1 MENVCN
7 GMPTLQIKE
16 VDDNDHHPLFSF
28 KYLNDVTIKKVKDGK
43 FFVQFLNRL
52 KQLSLLGWAEIELSH
67 RHSFGIERMPKG
79 QLRHLDN
86 LPSAFEKYRE
96 FDVFRA
102 TGNNRVFV
110 GKRLGDIF
118 YILLIEYVFGDV
130 SSHGGKKR

>member
-1 MENVCN
+1 
-7 GMPTLQIKE
+7 MPSLSPKE
-16 VDDNDHHPLFSF
+16 INDKDTYPLFSF

-52 KQLSLLGWAEIELSH
+52 KQLSLLGWSEIELSH
-67 RHSFGIERMPKG
+67 RHSFGMERMPKG

-86 LPSAFEKYRE
+86 LPPIFEGRSE

-110 GKRLGDIF
+110 GKKLGDVF
-118 YILLIEYVFGDV
+118 HILLIEYAFGDV